1 MCAATDA
8 RWRVIAILWRA
19 GPECGESNEQP
30 GVRESSLAISIGT
43 ENNGVSPR
51 TQPARPRHPS
61 CSDQRVRGAQP
72 LTAAAGR
79 NSRPFG
85 RPPGTK
91 PGIAALA
98 GVQILPLDTHGR
110 SLWERLG
117 PA

>member
-1 MCAATDA
+1 MVIGALLALFEAGLRHGSPSPRFLLSFYSLGAFAPTMPPHRSAATEKGHH
-8 RWRVIAILWRA
+8 L
-19 GPECGESNEQP
+19 E
-30 GVRESSLAISIGT
+30 
-43 ENNGVSPR
+43 
-51 TQPARPRHPS
+51 
-61 CSDQRVRGAQP
+61 

-85 RPPGTK
+85 RPAGTK